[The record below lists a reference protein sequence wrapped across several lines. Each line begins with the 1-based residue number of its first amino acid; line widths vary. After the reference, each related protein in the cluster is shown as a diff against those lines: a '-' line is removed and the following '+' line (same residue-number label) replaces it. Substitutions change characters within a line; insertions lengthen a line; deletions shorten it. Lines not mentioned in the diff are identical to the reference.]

1 MKSVITNS
9 LDNKAAPYVKMDSAK
24 MTYVKMASVKMTYRI
39 SAPVAQV
46 SSKNLCMCCRSIRF
60 YLA

>member
-1 MKSVITNS
+1 MNFAF
-9 LDNKAAPYVKMDSAK
+9 DNGAASYVKMNSAK

-46 SSKNLCMCCRSIRF
+46 SSKNLCMCCRSVRF